1 MSLNRKI
8 TTGVF
13 VDTGKAHAEIAMC
26 GTDADSN
33 IRFFTTSTNNVMGT
47 ERVRI
52 CKDGT
57 LDQCSNYLVNSQTI
71 NDGQIKN
78 NFHFDGTNDYL
89 DMGVQTIFNDVAN
102 FTITAWVCATNN
114 NAAWSRIVSQQPLLL
129 VGRHTDKITMLMSSD
144 GANWDYP
151 DMEGRP
157 NPIDFGTFPINEWAH
172 ITYVKNG
179 TTLCVFLNGA
189 VSCVLESGE
198 AGNAAPAELG
208 DVTSTNIYV
217 GSDSASGTQE
227 WYGGVNRIRY
237 WNRALTDTQIKEEYS
252 GKHIYND
259 SNLKFEFLPKSVG
272 SEDGL
277 SYWLDTS
284 GNGANLTNG
293 GASGVQPDVYQ
304 SENVYGGN
312 VSIGDEH
319 NNVPLSVSTGEV
331 TNTAN
336 KVNTVKIRLVIIL
349 PLQNEKVNILK

>member
-1 MSLNRKI
+1 M
-8 TTGVF
+8 
-13 VDTGKAHAEIAMC
+13 
-26 GTDADSN
+26 
-33 IRFFTTSTNNVMGT
+33 
-47 ERVRI
+47 
-52 CKDGT
+52 
-57 LDQCSNYLVNSQTI
+57 
-71 NDGQIKN
+71 
-78 NFHFDGTNDYL
+78 
-89 DMGVQTIFNDVAN
+89 
-102 FTITAWVCATNN
+102 
-114 NAAWSRIVSQQPLLL
+114 
-129 VGRHTDKITMLMSSD
+129 
-144 GANWDYP
+144 
-151 DMEGRP
+151 
-157 NPIDFGTFPINEWAH
+157 
-172 ITYVKNG
+172 
-179 TTLCVFLNGA
+179 
-189 VSCVLESGE
+189 
-198 AGNAAPAELG
+198 
-208 DVTSTNIYV
+208 TSTNIYV

-304 SENVYGGN
+304 SENVFGGN

-336 KVNTVKIRLVIIL
+336 KVVAVFAGGGCGNQHGSIITRTARY
-349 PLQNEKVNILK
+349 PNDTTATANYNN